1 MPRIQR
7 NGRIITA
14 AAMLTWGVLLA
25 GWTYA
30 QPPQPTTGT
39 RAYPVRYVEAA
50 QIADQL
56 RTMFASLRGEGSVAV
71 DPRTNQVLV
80 QGGEAAHA
88 LATQLISRVDRPQ
101 NAERPAAG
109 GDEPVVEAYAVPDAM
124 LQKTLAGLRAN
135 FPPSTGIKFAAN
147 DNGNQILTLA
157 PPQAQVHIARHL
169 AEVINARPA
178 RTEPQKII
186 QDGWQLRHLDTHDAL
201 SGLMQIWGRRL
212 PTSTSEDGSVESFS
226 LPAATGANLTVQVNH
241 RTGAVKLHGPS
252 NAVNAWRRVV
262 AAIDSPNND
271 PAKSTAVMPLRY
283 SQRDKVEF
291 ALAGFRAAQREAWA
305 GDLVNMIFQSATQQV
320 QAPNEAQ
327 PPAAPGPDGQQ
338 PPENAGQ
345 DPVRPVPPPLPDG
358 VVPPAEGGGVIGPVQ
373 IEFME
378 GLDVIIIRGNKRDVD
393 RVTRIIE
400 DIERLSAQTE
410 PTVEVYELQF
420 VDNEAVVT
428 VVTDVYNQYFAPRY
442 GSVTITPLV
451 KPNAVLLVGRPEAV
465 AAARNLITK
474 VDQPVP
480 PDSQF
485 RVYQLKHMPVAQ
497 AEETL
502 TEFYEERGGLG
513 TRVRVSADFRSNSII
528 VQGSPRDLDEIS
540 AILERLDVAEIEA
553 VNELR
558 VFHLRNTLADDLA
571 PVIQRAIRGEFDPQT
586 LGGGGQGAGQD
597 DAQARRSTML
607 TLMTIDSA
615 GGKLLKSGVLQDVQ
629 IQSDPRANALLVRG
643 PAEAMDLIGALI
655 EQLDRLPSEAQIK
668 VFTIVNGDA
677 SSLATTLD
685 ELFGLQQQG
694 QNQPG
699 VALGAGQGDSTL
711 VPLRFSVDLRT
722 NSILASGSGADLKVV
737 EALLLRLDEG
747 DIRERVTVVYRLKNS
762 PALDVAAAI
771 NEFLGSERQVQQLT
785 QGDATPF
792 EQIEREVVVV
802 PEPVSNSLIVSA
814 SPRFFPEVEAI
825 VEKLDERP
833 PMVLIQVLIA
843 EVALNDTD
851 EIGVEL
857 GIQDSLLFDRSAI
870 VDGLLDPGFNF
881 NNRPL
886 GNSSD
891 PASLATRE
899 NLAGQALTTL
909 AVGRV
914 NNELGYG
921 GLVLSASNESLSV
934 LLRALQD
941 ERSMQI
947 LSRPQVM
954 TLDNQPAFVQVGQ
967 RVPRITSSNIVDN
980 AVINNTTLENV
991 GILLGVTPRIAPD
1004 GQVVMEIDAE
1014 KSEVGPE
1021 SDGIPISINDNGD
1034 VIRSPRINIIT
1045 AQTTVSARSGQTVI
1059 LGGLITRSTS
1069 TVSRKV
1075 PYLSDVPVMGN
1086 LFRFDSVQE
1095 TRGELLFIM
1104 TPYIVRGDEDIEFL
1118 KHMESSRMSWCL
1130 ADVVN
1135 VHGHHGLTGA
1145 YENPYGGPG
1154 CACTTVYPDQMPYA
1168 MPQEVHGEVLPEQ
1181 PPRYVPEAEQ
1191 LPSPV
1196 PQGPL
1201 NAPTGPEFVPEQVEP
1216 GRHEFGARGYSNRGV
1231 APAQF
1236 TGARYAEVQHVEG
1249 RYVEPGQVS
1258 SQANAAAQWRRE
1270 PDPPQRATQPQR
1282 LPFAQ

>member
-1 MPRIQR
+1 MPQPIRHLVIP
-7 NGRIITA
+7 A
-14 AAMLTWGVLLA
+14 SLVLLA
-25 GWTYA
+25 IGLCWPNGVVA
-30 QPPQPTTGT
+30 QTAGAQQQREQPQT
-39 RAYPVRYVEAA
+39 RSYPVRYVDANQVAE
-50 QIADQL
+50 QL
-56 RTMFASLRGEGSVAV
+56 QTVFASMRGDGRVAV
-71 DPRTNQVLV
+71 DPRTGTLLV
-80 QGGEAAHA
+80 QGSEQAHA
-88 LATQLISRVDRPQ
+88 LAAQLIGRADRPQ
-101 NAERPAAG
+101 NARDRIPAS
-109 GDEPVVEAYAVPDAM
+109 DKPVVEGYAVPDVV
-124 LQKTLAGLRAN
+124 LHNTLADLRKT

-147 DNGNQILTLA
+147 ETGGQVLALA
-157 PPQAQVHIARHL
+157 PPAAQVQIARYL
-169 AEVINARPA
+169 AQSRNSTPA
-178 RTEPQKII
+178 RAVRPEQKTIE
-186 QDGWQLRHLDTHDAL
+186 DSWQLRHRPSQEVIT
-201 SGLMQIWGRRL
+201 GLMQIWGRRF
-212 PTSTSEDGSVESFS
+212 PTATSENGNLESFAF
-226 LPAATGANLTVQVNH
+226 PIRGGAKLGVQVDH
-241 RTGAVKLHGPS
+241 QKQLVSLQGPEIAVG
-252 NAVNAWRRVV
+252 AWRQVV
-262 AAIDSPNND
+262 AALDSPQDD
-271 PAKSTAVMPLRY
+271 PQKSTTVMPLRY
-283 SQRDKVEF
+283 AERDKVEF
-291 ALAGFRAAQREAWA
+291 ALAGFRAAQRDPWA
-305 GDLVNMIFQSATQQV
+305 GDLVNRIFQPV
-320 QAPNEAQ
+320 AQ
-327 PPAAPGPDGQQ
+327 IQPPPAAPGPDDQ
-338 PPENAGQ
+338 PPREGANPDEPPQ
-345 DPVRPVPPPLPDG
+345 PVAPPI
-358 VVPPAEGGGVIGPVQ
+358 PPEVREDAPGEGAVIGPVQ

-393 RVTRIIE
+393 RVQRIIE
-400 DIERLSAQTE
+400 DIERLSAQTQ
-410 PTVEVYELQF
+410 PQVEVYDLQH
-420 VDNEAVVT
+420 VDNEAVVA

-442 GSVTITPLV
+442 GAVTITPLV

-465 AAARNLITK
+465 DAATNLISK
-474 VDQPVP
+474 VDEPVP

-485 RVYQLKHMPVAQ
+485 RVYPLKHMPVAS
-497 AEETL
+497 AEQTL

-540 AILERLDVAEIEA
+540 AMLERLDVAEIEA

-586 LGGGGQGAGQD
+586 LSQGGGGNQQD
-597 DAQARRSTML
+597 DAQVRRSTML
-607 TLMTIDSA
+607 TLATIDSQ
-615 GGKLLKSGVLQDVQ
+615 GGRLLRSGVLQDVQ

-677 SSLATTLD
+677 SALATTLD

-694 QNQPG
+694 QGPG
-699 VALGAGQGDSTL
+699 VALGAGQGESTL

-722 NSILASGSGADLKVV
+722 NSILASGSGADLQVV

-814 SPRFFPEVEAI
+814 SPRYFPEVEAI

-843 EVALNDTD
+843 EVALDDTD

-870 VDGLLDPGFNF
+870 VDGMLDPGFNF

-891 PASLATRE
+891 AASIATRE
-899 NLAGQALTTL
+899 NLAGQALSTF
-909 AVGRV
+909 AVGRM
-914 NNELGYG
+914 NSELGYG
-921 GLVLSASNESLSV
+921 GLVLSASNESISV

-941 ERSMQI
+941 EQNLQV

-954 TLDNQPAFVQVGQ
+954 TLDNQPAFIQVGE

-980 AVINNTTLENV
+980 AVINNTVLENV

-1014 KSEVGPE
+1014 NSRLGEE
-1021 SDGIPISINDNGD
+1021 QDGIPISINANGD
-1034 VIRSPRINIIT
+1034 VIRSPRIEIIT

-1059 LGGLITRSTS
+1059 LGGLIRRRTA

-1075 PYLSDVPVMGN
+1075 PYVSDVPVLGN

-1095 TRGELLFIM
+1095 SRAELLFIM
-1104 TPYIVRGDEDIEFL
+1104 TPYIVRSDEDIEFL
-1118 KHMESSRMSWCL
+1118 KQMESSRMSWCL

-1135 VHGHHGLTGA
+1135 VHGHHGLSGA
-1145 YENPYGGPG
+1145 FEGPG
-1154 CACTTVYPDQMPYA
+1154 YCGCETVYPDQMPYA
-1168 MPQEVHGEVLPEQ
+1168 MPGEIHGEATSQ
-1181 PPRYVPEAEQ
+1181 PPLHVPEAEQ
-1191 LPSPV
+1191 VPSPV
-1196 PQGPL
+1196 PEPPL
-1201 NAPTGPEFVPEQVEP
+1201 NSPRGPQGVPQTVDP
-1216 GRHEFGARGYSNRGV
+1216 SMQEFGRYRPHSGGV
-1231 APAQF
+1231 APAQY
-1236 TGARYAEVQHVEG
+1236 TGHSSRQFATPPAR
-1249 RYVEPGQVS
+1249 S
-1258 SQANAAAQWRRE
+1258 
-1270 PDPPQRATQPQR
+1270 QPQR
-1282 LPFAQ
+1282 LPMAQ